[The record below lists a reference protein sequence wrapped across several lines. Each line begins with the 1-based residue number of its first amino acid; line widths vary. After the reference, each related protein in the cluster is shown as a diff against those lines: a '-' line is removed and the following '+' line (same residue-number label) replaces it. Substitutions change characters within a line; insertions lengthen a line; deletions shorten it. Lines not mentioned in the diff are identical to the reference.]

1 MNIHILTAPIG
12 SGKSTLLLKWLKS
25 NPSIEAHGFLS
36 IHERH
41 LNEPRK
47 LLLLPES
54 TLIPFE
60 SEKGEIHVGKF
71 KFLATAFLK
80 GIQQLIRANP
90 MATIVIDEIGKLE
103 IQDQGFEPDL
113 SSVMKDF
120 KFETLIVVVRLSLL
134 ADVMQK
140 YPLLKNAK
148 INQGPWFPQRPK
160 VCGLVL
166 GGGRSSR
173 MGNPKCFMNY
183 HGVPQYIHL
192 VNQMQKVIDGEVF
205 VNVPSELER
214 EIEVPNVMVDLP
226 GFAGKGP
233 ISGLLTAHEIDPEF
247 SWLVVGVDYPQLSV
261 IQLNELFSA
270 HQVSGRS
277 VCFLN
282 PSNGFLEPLVAI
294 YSASDLAGLKRHF
307 EQGNESLRHFLGQ
320 LNALILPLAN
330 AEVLTSIDSPAEA
343 EKYQS
348 QISTK

>member
-36 IHERH
+36 IHDRN
-41 LNEPRK
+41 LNQPRK
-47 LLLLPES
+47 LLLLPET

-71 KFLATAFLK
+71 KFLAAAFLQ
-80 GIQQLIRANP
+80 GIQQLKRANP
-90 MATIVIDEIGKLE
+90 QSTIVIDEIGKLE
-103 IQDQGFEPDL
+103 IQDLGFEPDL
-113 SSVMKDF
+113 SSLMTDF
-120 KFETLIVVVRLSLL
+120 KFETLIVVVRLGLL

-160 VCGLVL
+160 VYGLVL

-173 MGNPKCFMNY
+173 MGEPKCFMNY
-183 HGVPQYIHL
+183 HGVPQYIHM
-192 VNQMQKVIDGEVF
+192 VNLMQKVIDGQVF

-214 EIEVPNVMVDLP
+214 EMEVPNVMVDSP
-226 GFAGKGP
+226 QFVGKGP
-233 ISGLLTAHEIDPEF
+233 ISGVLTAHEIDPTV
-247 SWLVVGVDYPQLSV
+247 SWLVIGVDYPQLSV

-294 YSASDLAGLKRHF
+294 YSASDLTGLKRYF
-307 EQGNESLRHFLGQ
+307 EERNESLRHFLGQ
-320 LNALILPLAN
+320 SDVLILPLAN
-330 AEVLTSIDSPAEA
+330 AEMLTSIDNPAGA